1 MWYLT
6 VFVFVK
12 FEGGWV
18 VRLGWPMQPPKY
30 VNRLQFSVFSPP
42 SWLNRAR
49 IWHFSPP
56 SWLNRAGFWYFSPPD
71 WLNRAR
77 IWRFLPPSWLNQ
89 IWLTYF
95 GGFFRPKSN
104 RLTYFGGGFRP
115 NPRRLTYFG
124 GQQQRRP
131 PTPPRQQKRTLLP
144 GSFYQG
150 GRIVQN
156 QYGIDGRDSFSFTSR
171 VCQHRRF
178 PRLAVK
184 PDALYLKIRTMR
196 FSRLV
201 SQHYSPSGP
210 NCQKAYRRS
219 RARRRL
225 IRLQPASWRHLTSFA
240 SFMDPNS
247 LSRSQP
253 ITAPRSRIY
262 QILNKLPRRLCT
274 MLTLIHP
281 VIKVA

>member
-1 MWYLT
+1 M
-6 VFVFVK
+6 
-12 FEGGWV
+12 
-18 VRLGWPMQPPKY
+18 PKSTP
-30 VNRLQFSVFSPP
+30 VDILWGRFSTKSKPVDI
-42 SWLNRAR
+42 LR
-49 IWHFSPP
+49 
-56 SWLNRAGFWYFSPPD
+56 GQ
-71 WLNRAR
+71 
-77 IWRFLPPSWLNQ
+77 FLPKSTPVDILR
-89 IWLTYF
+89 
-95 GGFFRPKSN
+95 GRFRPKNKPVDILRGRFSTKSTPVDI
-104 RLTYFGGGFRP
+104 LWGATA
-115 NPRRLTYFG
+115 TA
-124 GQQQRRP
+124 P

-225 IRLQPASWRHLTSFA
+225 ISLFSAS
-240 SFMDPNS
+240 
-247 LSRSQP
+247 
-253 ITAPRSRIY
+253 
-262 QILNKLPRRLCT
+262 
-274 MLTLIHP
+274 
-281 VIKVA
+281 

>member
-1 MWYLT
+1 MTY
-6 VFVFVK
+6 F
-12 FEGGWV
+12 GG
-18 VRLGWPMQPPKY
+18 
-30 VNRLQFSVFSPP
+30 
-42 SWLNRAR
+42 
-49 IWHFSPP
+49 
-56 SWLNRAGFWYFSPPD
+56 GFCQNP
-71 WLNRAR
+71 RR
-77 IWRFLPPSWLNQ
+77 
-89 IWLTYF
+89 LTYF
-95 GGFFRPKSN
+95 GGGFRPNPNRLTYFGGNFCQNPRRLTYFGGDFGQKTN

-201 SQHYSPSGP
+201 SQHFSPSGP

-225 IRLQPASWRHLTSFA
+225 ISLQPAS
-240 SFMDPNS
+240 
-247 LSRSQP
+247 
-253 ITAPRSRIY
+253 
-262 QILNKLPRRLCT
+262 
-274 MLTLIHP
+274 
-281 VIKVA
+281 

>member
-1 MWYLT
+1 M
-6 VFVFVK
+6 
-12 FEGGWV
+12 
-18 VRLGWPMQPPKY
+18 PKSTP
-30 VNRLQFSVFSPP
+30 VDILWGLFSAKIKPVDI
-42 SWLNRAR
+42 LR
-49 IWHFSPP
+49 
-56 SWLNRAGFWYFSPPD
+56 G
-71 WLNRAR
+71 
-77 IWRFLPPSWLNQ
+77 RFLPKSTPVDILWGLFSAKIKPVDILRGRF
-89 IWLTYF
+89 L
-95 GGFFRPKSN
+95 PKSTPVDILWG
-104 RLTYFGGGFRP
+104 RFSTKSKPVDILWGQFSTKSRP
-115 NPRRLTYFG
+115 VDILWGRFSPKSTPVDILR

-201 SQHYSPSGP
+201 SQHYSPSVP

-225 IRLQPASWRHLTSFA
+225 ISLFSAS
-240 SFMDPNS
+240 
-247 LSRSQP
+247 
-253 ITAPRSRIY
+253 
-262 QILNKLPRRLCT
+262 
-274 MLTLIHP
+274 
-281 VIKVA
+281 

>member
-1 MWYLT
+1 M
-6 VFVFVK
+6 
-12 FEGGWV
+12 GG
-18 VRLGWPMQPPKY
+18 
-30 VNRLQFSVFSPP
+30 
-42 SWLNRAR
+42 
-49 IWHFSPP
+49 
-56 SWLNRAGFWYFSPPD
+56 D
-71 WLNRAR
+71 
-77 IWRFLPPSWLNQ
+77 
-89 IWLTYF
+89 F
-95 GGFFRPKSN
+95 GQKTN
-104 RLTYFGGGFRP
+104 RLTSFGGGFRP
-115 NPRRLTYFG
+115 NPRRLIYFGGVFRLNPRRLTYFG
-124 GQQQRRP
+124 GSFRPNPNRLIYFGGFFRPNPNRLTYFGGNSNGAP

-201 SQHYSPSGP
+201 SQHFSPSGP

-225 IRLQPASWRHLTSFA
+225 ISLQPAS
-240 SFMDPNS
+240 
-247 LSRSQP
+247 
-253 ITAPRSRIY
+253 
-262 QILNKLPRRLCT
+262 
-274 MLTLIHP
+274 
-281 VIKVA
+281 